1 MVPHS
6 LKKKAR
12 DSFICW
18 WEHSDEGKLSET
30 IWLTGSPRTGDLA
43 ICCSESTVFFRSQ
56 VCVRCVIWMDWKPS
70 PQRTFTQPPRRLLS
84 LPVRC
89 EYEPTRRGTPTRRFH
104 GGYSPKANQHQRSVP
119 LLPRPCWGR
128 RTRWLMIQAG
138 KHTERPAGS
147 LEDQFI
153 TLYFVWPPPYPQLSW
168 LESCTIHSAQ
178 MVWVFYRMLCAHT
191 RTHTSQAKKKK
202 KKNANQF
209 CRGLPSLGVTERK
222 PKFNFHFYF
231 TVWIRFI
238 SNNDEDVRLHRCCV
252 YMQPGR

>member
-1 MVPHS
+1 
-6 LKKKAR
+6 
-12 DSFICW
+12 
-18 WEHSDEGKLSET
+18 
-30 IWLTGSPRTGDLA
+30 
-43 ICCSESTVFFRSQ
+43 
-56 VCVRCVIWMDWKPS
+56 MDWKPS

-153 TLYFVWPPPYPQLSW
+153 TLYFVWPPLTPSSPGWRAVQYTLHKWCKCSTECFAHTH
-168 LESCTIHSAQ
+168 L
-178 MVWVFYRMLCAHT
+178 HT
-191 RTHTSQAKKKK
+191 RTHTSQAKKK